1 MERMKKI
8 LKKISILTVCA
19 CLAGMVFVQTAFAAG
34 GPYVSNT
41 SIDVVEGET
50 VYIAVGADNAAGSY
64 SIYSSGN
71 ASANGGGWLDNDT
84 ATIGIYGA
92 AVGGGTVT
100 IYFDSFA
107 TYDGDDLDGQSI
119 EVYVNVIPADGGAVP
134 PEKGGEEQTPQE
146 EQTTEPETTTAAPAP
161 VNKLQTSYNGA
172 SYLIQND
179 LTGIELP
186 AGFQVAEGRYNGEKV
201 KVLRFNDELTL
212 YALRSEADGSIL
224 FLTYD
229 EKAKQ
234 FLPPRTIVQN
244 QSTYYLLDVP
254 DTVQLPEGYLKKVIR
269 INNFDVN
276 AIVPKDSSKQDF
288 AYVRAMVN
296 GEAGYYSYDMKQGTF
311 QRAPEFEALLKGST
325 KDTKKEGMSKTMLIA
340 IIAGG
345 VVILGLIV
353 AIILVASR
361 KRRRRHHDD
370 DDHYPDSFFTDGLD
384 EEDDFDRD
392 FDRDRVMELERDF
405 FEDDLSDD
413 MGENV
418 KFDDTRKYSR
428 MEKARANGLDM
439 DAYEMEIENLI
450 DEDFD

>member
-1 MERMKKI
+1 MERMKTI
-8 LKKISILTVCA
+8 LKRISILTVCA

-50 VYIAVGADNAAGSY
+50 VYIAVGANNAAGAY
-64 SIYSSGN
+64 SVSSSGN
-71 ASANGGGWLDNDT
+71 AAANGGGWLDNDT

-119 EVYVNVIPADGGAVP
+119 EVYVNVIPADGGAAP
-134 PEKGGEEQTPQE
+134 PEKGEE
-146 EQTTEPETTTAAPAP
+146 EQTTEPETTTAAPAEA
-161 VNKLQTSYNGA
+161 NKLQASYNGGN
-172 SYLIQND
+172 YLVQND

-186 AGFQVAEGRYNGEKV
+186 AGFQLAEGRYNGEKV

-229 EKAKQ
+229 EQSKQ

-254 DTVQLPEGYLKKVIR
+254 DTVKVPEGYQKKTIR
-269 INNFDVN
+269 INNFDVE
-276 AIVPKDSSKQDF
+276 AIVPVDSKNQDF

-311 QRAPEFEALLKGST
+311 QRAPEFEALLKDSV
-325 KDTKKEGMSKTMLIA
+325 KKSENTGMSKTMLIA

-345 VVILGLIV
+345 VVILGLII
-353 AIILVASR
+353 AIILVAAR
-361 KRRRRHHDD
+361 KRRKRYHDD
-370 DDHYPDSFFTDGLD
+370 DDHYPDSFFTDGPD
-384 EEDDFDRD
+384 EDEDPDPDFGRGLVRDIDTGFLEDDF
-392 FDRDRVMELERDF
+392 L
-405 FEDDLSDD
+405 DDIPDS
-413 MGENV
+413 GRP
-418 KFDDTRKYSR
+418 DDTRKYSR
-428 MEKARANGLDM
+428 IEKERANKLDL
-439 DAYEMEIENLI
+439 DEYEKDIENLI